1 MWYSNIVINPFFA
14 FNLNFV
20 ANFVLHSFNF
30 SCVEYFNIKCCRQT
44 VEFINSSAVISFVYF
59 RFDNLVF
66 NGQSGA
72 GDSKQGRVPFF
83 LVAAGAVKIY
93 PAHLAQPL
101 QFFMGDLAV
110 FPLPALAQWGL
121 LHDLYSVMP
130 QHFDYL
136 ATGLLV
142 ATYMLAFL
150 GCARPCVFR

>member
-1 MWYSNIVINPFFA
+1 MGNP
-14 FNLNFV
+14 
-20 ANFVLHSFNF
+20 
-30 SCVEYFNIKCCRQT
+30 EQ
-44 VEFINSSAVISFVYF
+44 VISE
-59 RFDNLVF
+59 
-66 NGQSGA
+66 QCC
-72 GDSKQGRVPFF
+72 VPFF
-83 LVAAGAVKIY
+83 LVAAIVSEY
-93 PAHLAQPL
+93 NPAHLTQPFQL
-101 QFFMGDLAV
+101 LVGDLAV